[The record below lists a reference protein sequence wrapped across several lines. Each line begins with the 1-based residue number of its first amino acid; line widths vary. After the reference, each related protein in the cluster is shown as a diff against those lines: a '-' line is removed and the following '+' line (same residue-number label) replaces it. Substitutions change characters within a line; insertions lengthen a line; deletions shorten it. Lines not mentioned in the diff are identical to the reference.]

1 MSGRYYLRFTALDHP
16 GVLAHIASVLG
27 ENEIG
32 IESVLQKGRAQS
44 AGSVPVLILTHPAR
58 EDAIRSALEIIDGL
72 DDVTAPTRLIRIEEG
87 L

>member
-1 MSGRYYLRFTALDHP
+1 
-16 GVLAHIASVLG
+16 VLG

-32 IESVLQKGRAQS
+32 IESMMQRGRAN
-44 AGSVPVLILTHPAR
+44 AVGSVPILILTHPAN
-58 EDAIRSALEIIDGL
+58 ENAIRSALEIIDKF